1 MEKRNVVEP
10 IRTPC
15 KKKSGELYMFCGCP
29 ECTPNLRGQQKQAE
43 DRPVSIDDTEGLA
56 RIHA

>member
-1 MEKRNVVEP
+1 MEKCNVVEP

-15 KKKSGELYMFCGCP
+15 KKKSGEIHMFCGCP
-29 ECTPNLRGQQKQAE
+29 ECTKDLRGQKQAE
-43 DRPVSIDDTEGLA
+43 EQPVSIDDTEGLA

>member
-15 KKKSGELYMFCGCP
+15 KKKGGEFYMFCGCP
-29 ECTPNLRGQQKQAE
+29 DCTKDLRGQKQAE
-43 DRPVSIDDTEGLA
+43 DHPVSIDDTEGLA